1 MNTVIDYIKKL
12 LEVSMFLALRW
23 ETPIATP
30 STGITAVMRGELR
43 AFHRRGVFIAPWQR
57 KMKQAQ
63 SALTNGKVRDT
74 GIAFNVSGAPH
85 HDNLV
90 VRVLLAENVGQAP
103 VIYLAPDPENA
114 ASAND
119 LKFFGGSADPY
130 DTPCL
135 RDDAVFFARAVDR
148 FAGLVDLPMR
158 LFAYAADW
166 ETVLAMAALHRRGH
180 LTVLHV
186 HNIYDQFLGPDLV
199 GHSFPGAELFHRQTV
214 LKAGLRLANV
224 RLVVNR
230 GYAWGLQR
238 EPLYTRV
245 IADHLQDEV
254 KLFVPLDNAP
264 FVQLS
269 PELRQLEEDLSADV
283 AKGLANLEKLKAKAR
298 LALPADIQKK
308 IEEKVLCVSMGRR
321 VSQKG
326 HDVAIAAVRNLLRE
340 NPNLPAFFF
349 FATTQGDETSAIRL
363 QRINQLA
370 EEFPEN
376 VGYSDGHLSYFNE
389 LMAAADFNMMPSAL
403 GEPHGGSFQG
413 YVIPIARGVDGLAVQ
428 ICSYQPKGP
437 AAKLNTLWHP
447 PTAIP
452 SGFTFREIPL
462 ADENQTIADLR
473 DLLLNAT
480 PAPENETFNRM
491 VSALTETVS
500 EAIRIKLNEPLV
512 IAQLT
517 LGALRAQMLRTS
529 EMNLGGVLSLVD
541 AARLQQAA

>member
-199 GHSFPGAELFHRQTV
+199 GHSFPGAELFHRQT
-214 LKAGLRLANV
+214 
-224 RLVVNR
+224 
-230 GYAWGLQR
+230 
-238 EPLYTRV
+238 
-245 IADHLQDEV
+245 
-254 KLFVPLDNAP
+254 
-264 FVQLS
+264 
-269 PELRQLEEDLSADV
+269 
-283 AKGLANLEKLKAKAR
+283 
-298 LALPADIQKK
+298 
-308 IEEKVLCVSMGRR
+308 
-321 VSQKG
+321 
-326 HDVAIAAVRNLLRE
+326 
-340 NPNLPAFFF
+340 
-349 FATTQGDETSAIRL
+349 
-363 QRINQLA
+363 
-370 EEFPEN
+370 
-376 VGYSDGHLSYFNE
+376 
-389 LMAAADFNMMPSAL
+389 
-403 GEPHGGSFQG
+403 
-413 YVIPIARGVDGLAVQ
+413 
-428 ICSYQPKGP
+428 
-437 AAKLNTLWHP
+437 
-447 PTAIP
+447 
-452 SGFTFREIPL
+452 
-462 ADENQTIADLR
+462 
-473 DLLLNAT
+473 
-480 PAPENETFNRM
+480 
-491 VSALTETVS
+491 
-500 EAIRIKLNEPLV
+500 
-512 IAQLT
+512 
-517 LGALRAQMLRTS
+517 
-529 EMNLGGVLSLVD
+529 
-541 AARLQQAA
+541 